1 MSKTLSLLSI
11 AAFASGWASGS
22 DQTIVGA
29 GNAVAEQIAAKSMLV
44 QSAKQVLI
52 NNAQAIRNST
62 LRSITLDAITN
73 TGTCVTHRIGVDDA
87 KKNLILQ
94 NLLNAGL
101 INPADAAGITG
112 GMEAGVFPPILKEG
126 TTCPQLPLS
135 FNAAPG
141 SSFGGHHSYPGGLPV
156 HEGNNDK
163 SFINFANLYRTS
175 YGTTGMVGLPIFTVL
190 QSPNQQGENEDED
203 GNDNSG
209 ALISQDLVLGAPI
222 WHDWAKTM
230 VFQWNADGT
239 EFTEL
244 NFGGNGT
251 TDAWGAAGDSRTG
264 GHHMLSIAEAMKR
277 ALPPDFVI
285 TQASA
290 HSAPTSGNE
299 YKVVNWL
306 RAAAMIA
313 QIDPVAAGY
322 LTLDSQNHLRLPAV
336 RQLGAGVNLNAN
348 GQTNLLVEYALHNLS
363 DSDFNL
369 SGPAVSEAQ
378 VLLATIA
385 PNFGYNQADTT
396 NYNTRFRNVAL
407 ANLSAERLIMI
418 YGNSGLQGVTAE
430 VQKLRQRGII

>member
-1 MSKTLSLLSI
+1 MNKTLSLVSI
-11 AAFASGWASGS
+11 AAFAAGWAAGA
-22 DQTIVGA
+22 DQTVVGL
-29 GNAVAEQIAAKSMLV
+29 GNALAEQISAKSMLV
-44 QSAKQVLI
+44 QTAKQVLVS
-52 NNAQAIRNST
+52 NAQAIENPT

-73 TGTCVTHRIGVDDA
+73 TATCVTHRIGIDDA
-87 KKNLILQ
+87 KKNQIVQ
-94 NLLNAGL
+94 ALLNAGL
-101 INPADAAGITG
+101 INPADATGITG
-112 GMEAGVFPPILKEG
+112 GMKAGVFPPILKEG
-126 TTCPQLPLS
+126 TSCPQLSLS
-135 FNAAPG
+135 FNSAPG
-141 SSFGGHHSYPGGLPV
+141 SAFGGHHSYPGGLPV

-175 YGTTGMVGLPIFTVL
+175 YGTTGMFGLPVFTPL
-190 QSPNQQGENEDED
+190 ASQNQEGEDED
-203 GNDNSG
+203 GNGNGNGSGNSG

-244 NFGGNGT
+244 NFGGNGS
-251 TDAWGAAGDSRTG
+251 TDAWGAPGDSRTG

-277 ALPPDFVI
+277 GLPPDFVI

-299 YKVVNWL
+299 YKMVNWL
-306 RAAAMIA
+306 RAAAIIA

-322 LTLDSQNHLRLPAV
+322 LTVDSQNHLRLPAV
-336 RQLGAGVNLNAN
+336 RQLGAGVNLNAA
-348 GQTNLLVEYALHNLS
+348 GQTNLLAEYALHNLS

-378 VLLATIA
+378 VLLAAIA
-385 PNFGYNQADTT
+385 ANFGYNPADTT
-396 NYNTRFRNVAL
+396 PYNTKYRNVVL

-418 YGNSGLQGVTAE
+418 YANS
-430 VQKLRQRGII
+430 